1 MDPAT
6 IALIFGA
13 AKTAFSAIQ
22 QGIKFGKDIQTMTS
36 DVAKLYGSVAK
47 LTQAAANPP
56 KPKLFSKQTAE
67 EIAFDIIQ
75 KRKQAEEWAEQVKNE
90 FVAKYGLK
98 GWDEVQREII
108 RVRKEQRF
116 LEEQRKRDA
125 QQMKEDLA
133 LLGAVVLVAAF
144 LVVSL
149 FGMAI
154 LLSG

>member
-1 MDPAT
+1 MDPAS

-13 AKTAFSAIQ
+13 AKTAYSAIQ
-22 QGIKFGKDIQTMTS
+22 QGIKFGKDIQSMCG

-47 LTQAAANPP
+47 LTQAAADPP
-56 KPKLFSKQTAE
+56 KPKLFSKQTPE

-90 FVAKYGLK
+90 FVAKYGLR
-98 GWDEVQREII
+98 GWDEVQKESI

-125 QQMKEDLA
+125 AQMKADLI
-133 LLGAVVLVAAF
+133 LLGSVVFVAMLLIAAVFTVAVLI
-144 LVVSL
+144 
-149 FGMAI
+149 G
-154 LLSG
+154 

>member
-6 IALIFGA
+6 IALVFGA

-22 QGIKFGKDIQTMTS
+22 QGIKFGKDIQSMTS

-47 LTQAAANPP
+47 LTQASADPP
-56 KPKLFSKQTAE
+56 KPKLFSKLTAE
-67 EIAFDIIQ
+67 EIALDIVQ
-75 KRKQAEEWAEQVKNE
+75 KRRQAEEWAEQVKNE

-125 QQMKEDLA
+125 EQMRKDLM
-133 LLGAVVLVAAF
+133 LLGSIVLVAACI
-144 LVVSL
+144 VAML
-149 FGMAI
+149 FTVAI
-154 LLSG
+154 LIY

>member
-6 IALIFGA
+6 IALVFGA
-13 AKTAFSAIQ
+13 AKTAYSAIQ
-22 QGIKFGKDIQTMTS
+22 QGIKFGKDIQSMTS

-47 LTQAAANPP
+47 LTQASADPP
-56 KPKLFSKQTAE
+56 KPKLFSKLTAE
-67 EIAFDIIQ
+67 EIALDIVQ
-75 KRKQAEEWAEQVKNE
+75 KRRQAEEWAEQVKNE

-125 QQMKEDLA
+125 EQMRKDLM
-133 LLGAVVLVAAF
+133 LLGSVVFVAACI
-144 LVVSL
+144 VAML
-149 FGMAI
+149 FTVAI
-154 LLSG
+154 LIY

>member
-1 MDPAT
+1 MDPAS

-13 AKTAFSAIQ
+13 AKTAYSAIQ
-22 QGIKFGKDIQTMTS
+22 QGIKFGKDIQSMCG

-47 LTQAAANPP
+47 LTQAAADPP
-56 KPKLFSKQTAE
+56 KPKLFSKQTPE

-90 FVAKYGLK
+90 FVAKYGLR
-98 GWDEVQREII
+98 GWDEVQKEII

-125 QQMKEDLA
+125 AQMKADLI
-133 LLGAVVLVAAF
+133 LLGSVVFVAMLLIAAVFTVAVLI
-144 LVVSL
+144 
-149 FGMAI
+149 G
-154 LLSG
+154 

>member
-6 IALIFGA
+6 IALVFGA

>member
-6 IALIFGA
+6 IALVFGA

-22 QGIKFGKDIQTMTS
+22 QGIKFGKDIQSMTS

-47 LTQAAANPP
+47 LTKASADPP
-56 KPKLFSKQTAE
+56 KPKLFSKLTAE
-67 EIAFDIIQ
+67 EIALDIIQ

-98 GWDEVQREII
+98 GWDEVQKEII

-125 QQMKEDLA
+125 EQMKKDLI
-133 LLGAVVLVAAF
+133 LLGSVLLVAAG
-144 LVVSL
+144 LVVML
-149 FGMAI
+149 VTVAI
-154 LLSG
+154 LIH

>member
-6 IALIFGA
+6 IALVFGA

-22 QGIKFGKDIQTMTS
+22 QGIKFGKDIQSMTS
-36 DVAKLYGSVAK
+36 DVAKLYGSVAN
-47 LTQAAANPP
+47 LTQASADPP
-56 KPKLFSKQTAE
+56 KPKLFSKLTAE
-67 EIAFDIIQ
+67 EIALDIIQ
-75 KRKQAEEWAEQVKNE
+75 KRKQAEEWAEKVKNE

-125 QQMKEDLA
+125 EQMRKDLM
-133 LLGAVVLVAAF
+133 LLGSVVLVAACI
-144 LVVSL
+144 VAML
-149 FGMAI
+149 FTVAI
-154 LLSG
+154 LIY

>member
-6 IALIFGA
+6 IALVFGA

-22 QGIKFGKDIQTMTS
+22 QGIKFGKDIQSMCG

-47 LTQAAANPP
+47 LTQAAADPP

-67 EIAFDIIQ
+67 EIAFDIVQ

-90 FVAKYGLK
+90 FVAKYGLR
-98 GWDEVQREII
+98 GWDEVQKEII

-125 QQMKEDLA
+125 AQMKADLI
-133 LLGAVVLVAAF
+133 LLGSVVFVAMLLIAAVFTVAVLI
-144 LVVSL
+144 
-149 FGMAI
+149 G
-154 LLSG
+154 

>member
-22 QGIKFGKDIQTMTS
+22 QGIKFGKDIQSMTS

-47 LTQAAANPP
+47 LTQAAADPP
-56 KPKLFSKQTAE
+56 KPKLFSKLTAE
-67 EIAFDIIQ
+67 EIALDTVQ
-75 KRKQAEEWAEQVKNE
+75 KRKQAAEWAEQVKNE
-90 FVAKYGLK
+90 FVAVYGLK

-108 RVRKEQRF
+108 RVRKEQKF

-125 QQMKEDLA
+125 EQMKKDLL
-133 LLGAVVLVAAF
+133 LLGSVFLAAGVLVIT
-144 LVVSL
+144 L
-149 FGMAI
+149 FTVAI
-154 LLSG
+154 LIH

>member
-22 QGIKFGKDIQTMTS
+22 QGIKFGKDLQSMTN

-47 LTQAAANPP
+47 LTQAAADPP
-56 KPKLFSKQTAE
+56 KPKLFSKLTAE
-67 EIAFDIIQ
+67 EIALDIVQ
-75 KRKQAEEWAEQVKNE
+75 KRKQAAEWAEQVKNE
-90 FVAKYGLK
+90 FVAVYGLN

-108 RVRKEQRF
+108 RVRKEQRM

-125 QQMKEDLA
+125 EQMKQDVL
-133 LLGAVVLVAAF
+133 LLGAVFLVAAV
-144 LVVSL
+144 LIVVL
-149 FGMAI
+149 FSVAMV
-154 LLSG
+154 LS

>member
-6 IALIFGA
+6 IALVFGA
-13 AKTAFSAIQ
+13 AKTAYSAIQ
-22 QGIKFGKDIQTMTS
+22 QGIKFGKDIQSMTS

-47 LTQAAANPP
+47 LTQASADPP
-56 KPKLFSKQTAE
+56 KPKLFSKLTAE
-67 EIAFDIIQ
+67 EIALDIVQ
-75 KRKQAEEWAEQVKNE
+75 KRRQAEEWAEQVKNE

-125 QQMKEDLA
+125 EQMRKDLM
-133 LLGAVVLVAAF
+133 LLGSVVLVAACI
-144 LVVSL
+144 VAML
-149 FGMAI
+149 FTVAI
-154 LLSG
+154 LIY

>member
-13 AKTAFSAIQ
+13 AKTAYSAIQ
-22 QGIKFGKDIQTMTS
+22 QGIKFGKDIQSMCG

-47 LTQAAANPP
+47 LTQAAADPP

-67 EIAFDIIQ
+67 EIAFDIVQ

-90 FVAKYGLK
+90 FVARYGLR
-98 GWDEVQREII
+98 GWDEVQKEII

-125 QQMKEDLA
+125 AQMKADLI
-133 LLGAVVLVAAF
+133 LLGSVVLVA
-144 LVVSL
+144 
-149 FGMAI
+149 M
-154 LLSG
+154 LLIAAVFTVAVLIG